1 MALARRKA
9 VSSAAWRLRVNLS
22 LVFGLCLVDRDVM
35 SFSFGLDELAFFRRL
50 FSLLESVSIDVA
62 SSIIFD
68 FFGKKTLSV
77 LFPLT
82 SSNKRTASSVRW
94 NL

>member
-22 LVFGLCLVDRDVM
+22 LVFGLCLVDRDDM

-50 FSLLESVSIDVA
+50 FAGNGNLSPLQWLVS
-62 SSIIFD
+62 
-68 FFGKKTLSV
+68 TLSM
-77 LFPLT
+77 
-82 SSNKRTASSVRW
+82 
-94 NL
+94 